1 MKKIRQVF
9 AFVLM
14 CMLLLTSCGHQPT
27 WQEQYDL
34 GVHYLS
40 EGNYEEAIIAF
51 TAAIEIDPKRAEAYV
66 GRGDT
71 YIGSGETEDN
81 LAAALADYEAA
92 IALDE
97 SVPEAWLGLADVY
110 IRQGEYDRALEIL
123 QQSLEKAKSNQNIL
137 DKIAEIESGIYADS
151 SGNVRRLNH
160 YDADGILI
168 GYVVNGYDEV
178 GNEISRS
185 FSPEGELEGYEVRE
199 TTMNEYGF
207 TEILSQFSSDDT
219 LQYRQIYEYD
229 IGSKLVKLSNYNENN
244 ELESYETYEREGN
257 CETGYRFDA
266 ENHLLGYSIVEYSE
280 DGMPLKSSS
289 YSGDGSLRGYITY
302 EYADDG
308 TMVRQNFYDENGIL
322 TRYSDFT

>member
-71 YIGSGETEDN
+71 YIGSGETEEN

-97 SVPEAWLGLADVY
+97 TLPGGWLGLADVY
-110 IRQGEYDRALEIL
+110 IRQGDFEKAEEIL
-123 QQSLEKAKSNQNIL
+123 QKAIEILHNHDLIEEKLQEFSSTAITDAQGRERKTIWRSA
-137 DKIAEIESGIYADS
+137 DGEIESYYITYYDE
-151 SGNVRRLNH
+151 SGQRSRVEYFDEEGTLQNYEILQYFEGGYRSERYEVDNQLMYSEIHIGLKDNPQFYSRVEYYDGEGNLTGYTEYGKNKTQHYGSNGESTGYELYEYNDDGQRTKWLRYDEDGQLWEYYVTEYDLEGNRTRYTH
-160 YDADGILI
+160 YDADG
-168 GYVVNGYDEV
+168 
-178 GNEISRS
+178 
-185 FSPEGELEGYEVRE
+185 
-199 TTMNEYGF
+199 
-207 TEILSQFSSDDT
+207 
-219 LQYRQIYEYD
+219 
-229 IGSKLVKLSNYNENN
+229 N
-244 ELESYETYEREGN
+244 EL
-257 CETGYRFDA
+257 
-266 ENHLLGYSIVEYSE
+266 NHIDYSE
-280 DGMPLKSSS
+280 
-289 YSGDGSLRGYITY
+289 
-302 EYADDG
+302 
-308 TMVRQNFYDENGIL
+308 
-322 TRYSDFT
+322 